1 VPEHWVSF
9 DSSTQDVTLDLAA
22 RAPAR
27 ASASAE
33 AHCRPQQEVR
43 VSSGGGILAEVHACQ
58 LQAAPSD
65 AGKPH
70 VCVAGDAEVFTHTH
84 THTQSELFLSPALLP
99 FSLPPFLSD

>member
-1 VPEHWVSF
+1 MPEHWVSF
-9 DSSTQDVTLDLAA
+9 DSSTQDVTLELAA
-22 RAPAR
+22 P
-27 ASASAE
+27 ASASTE
-33 AHCRPQQEVR
+33 AQSRPQQEVR

-65 AGKPH
+65 AGKSH

-84 THTQSELFLSPALLP
+84 THTESELFLSSSLLP